1 MLVTPVLSHFSGK
14 KKKLLDL
21 SAEKVT
27 GNKNY
32 SFCTTAMVAPAFTWF
47 KASLYNSTLLMWVKL
62 NQNGQLWSALKA
74 SENGVFFPGEV
85 TSF

>member
-14 KKKLLDL
+14 KKLLEL

-47 KASLYNSTLLMWVKL
+47 KASLYNSTLLM
-62 NQNGQLWSALKA
+62 
-74 SENGVFFPGEV
+74 
-85 TSF
+85 